1 MRKICIVTGTRAE
14 YGSLYWLMKE
24 IQDDHELELQIIA
37 TGMHLSPE
45 FGLTYKIIEDDGL
58 RIDAKVEMLLS
69 SDTAVGITKSIGL
82 GVIGFAE
89 ALDRLRPDIIV
100 LLGDRYELLAA
111 AQAAMIARIPIA
123 HLHGGESS
131 EGLIDEA
138 IRHAI
143 TKMAHLHFVAADPYR
158 LRVVQMGEDPQR
170 VFNLGAP
177 GLDNISKLKLL
188 DREEFEK
195 SINFKLGKLNF
206 LVTYHPVTLSNKYP
220 GEGMSVLFKALDEF
234 PDAKI
239 ILTKPNSDTDG
250 RVIIRMIDDYADRQ
264 PDRVTAFT
272 SLGQLRYLSAV
283 THADVVI
290 GNSSSGIV
298 EVPVLKKPTVDIGN
312 RQRGRLKAASV
323 IECEEDYL
331 AIKEAINKALSPE
344 FRQSLAEV
352 VSLYGIG
359 NASYRIKEC
368 LKNVKLEGIL
378 LKKFQELER

>member
-220 GEGMSVLFKALDEF
+220 GEGMGVLFKALDEF

-290 GNSSSGIV
+290 GNSSSGLV

-378 LKKFQELER
+378 LKKFQELGR